1 MNTLKIADALEN
13 FRVDN
18 SSYQDEIVANVAATS
33 DHVNARNH
41 PLAFSRQELESKIG
55 NAKRSASTESSFYY
69 RKRPDGT
76 RPLKEVQTH
85 QHSKENRRERA
96 SNNTRRCDDPGKAS
110 TCIPRYPTSSDS
122 KMQEDTEIAML
133 RRRVK
138 VNHTDFNL
146 EYDLGGTIG
155 QGTFGKVKKAT
166 DKQRFEVVAVKMLGG
181 RNFGTNELRAF
192 LNECDILAEI
202 DHSNVPKLHG
212 IYECNRKYTMIME
225 YASGGELFERI
236 QAQGSFNEEA
246 AANITRQ
253 LLSVLQYIHDKRIA
267 HRDLKPENILF
278 ADCER
283 DLAKATVKLIDFG
296 FAKRMAPGSGA
307 PEVSKPVITQNSF
320 QTRLGS
326 PNYVAPEI
334 LTSKIGYGVEVDV
347 WSLGVILYIML
358 CGYFPFY
365 HENERELYRQIR
377 KGSFD
382 MPSED
387 WSHVSD
393 AAKDLVNSML
403 KTDPRLR
410 ASASDCLRHPWIA
423 KPGVASK
430 QPFPQASRDKLD
442 IFLDSQKKST
452 KLKKVMD
459 KVFNPFRHSPKKSE
473 QVAHGHV
480 QNKSNLE
487 MSQKMPSASSKG
499 KDQPRSSSG
508 EGAESQE
515 SITSPLYSQYG
526 ITHSALPKK
535 TGCAGNCVIQ

>member
-1 MNTLKIADALEN
+1 
-13 FRVDN
+13 
-18 SSYQDEIVANVAATS
+18 
-33 DHVNARNH
+33 
-41 PLAFSRQELESKIG
+41 
-55 NAKRSASTESSFYY
+55 
-69 RKRPDGT
+69 
-76 RPLKEVQTH
+76 
-85 QHSKENRRERA
+85 
-96 SNNTRRCDDPGKAS
+96 
-110 TCIPRYPTSSDS
+110 
-122 KMQEDTEIAML
+122 MQEDLEITML
-133 RRRVK
+133 RRRVN

-166 DKQRFEVVAVKMLGG
+166 DKQRSAVVAVKMLGG

-296 FAKRMAPGSGA
+296 FAKRMTPGGSGA
-307 PEVSKPVITQNSF
+307 PEVSRPVITQNSF

-410 ASASDCLRHPWIA
+410 ASASDCLRHPWVA

-442 IFLDSQKKST
+442 LFLDSQKKST
-452 KLKKVMD
+452 KLRKVMD
-459 KVFNPFRHSPKKSE
+459 KVLHPFRHSPKKSE
-473 QVAHGHV
+473 QVGHGHV
-480 QNKSNLE
+480 QNKSNLGPLE
-487 MSQKMPSASSKG
+487 MSLKKKTHSKG
-499 KDQPRSSSG
+499 KGQQQQQQRPSSSS
-508 EGAESQE
+508 EAGAESQE

-535 TGCAGNCVIQ
+535 TGCTGNCTIQ

>member
-1 MNTLKIADALEN
+1 
-13 FRVDN
+13 
-18 SSYQDEIVANVAATS
+18 
-33 DHVNARNH
+33 
-41 PLAFSRQELESKIG
+41 
-55 NAKRSASTESSFYY
+55 
-69 RKRPDGT
+69 
-76 RPLKEVQTH
+76 
-85 QHSKENRRERA
+85 
-96 SNNTRRCDDPGKAS
+96 
-110 TCIPRYPTSSDS
+110 
-122 KMQEDTEIAML
+122 
-133 RRRVK
+133 
-138 VNHTDFNL
+138 
-146 EYDLGGTIG
+146 
-155 QGTFGKVKKAT
+155 
-166 DKQRFEVVAVKMLGG
+166 MLGG
-181 RNFGTNELRAF
+181 KSFGTNELRAF
-192 LNECDILAEI
+192 LNECDILSEI
-202 DHSNVPKLHG
+202 EHANVPILHG
-212 IYECNRKYTMIME
+212 VYECSRKYTMIME

-236 QAQGSFNEEA
+236 QSQGSFNEEA

-253 LLSVLQYIHDKRIA
+253 LLSVLQYIHDKNIA

-283 DLAKATVKLIDFG
+283 DLAKSTVKLIDFG
-296 FAKRMAPGSGA
+296 FAKRMAQGSSA
-307 PEVSKPVITQNSF
+307 SEASRPKPTQSSF

-410 ASASDCLRHPWIA
+410 ASAADCLRHPWIA

-442 IFLDSQKKST
+442 EFLDSQKKVP

-459 KVFNPFRHSPKKSE
+459 KVLNPFRHSPKKGISPGHLAGE
-473 QVAHGHV
+473 DARARARGGGEVLMTATTVGGASTSTNATETHSKESISSPLHGGEDGWSTP
-480 QNKSNLE
+480 KST
-487 MSQKMPSASSKG
+487 SKG
-499 KDQPRSSSG
+499 
-508 EGAESQE
+508 
-515 SITSPLYSQYG
+515 
-526 ITHSALPKK
+526 
-535 TGCAGNCVIQ
+535 GCAGGCCIQ